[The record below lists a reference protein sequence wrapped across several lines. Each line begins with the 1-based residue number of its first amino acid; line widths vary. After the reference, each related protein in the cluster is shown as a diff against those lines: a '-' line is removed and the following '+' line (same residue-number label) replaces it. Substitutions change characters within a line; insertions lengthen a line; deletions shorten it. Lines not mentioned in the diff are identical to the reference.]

1 MTPATGSG
9 PGAITADGCSVE
21 VYAALPAGVEPDV
34 VAAAVA
40 PPAWLLELG
49 AGAGRV
55 THALIARGYQVV
67 AVDDSPEML
76 ARITGAETV
85 VSSIEGL
92 DLGRRFDGV
101 LLCSHLVNSPEPQ
114 RDAFVATCA
123 RHVAGDGC
131 VVIERHE
138 PAWFDEAEAVT
149 VEVGGVVMS
158 LGEMIQAAAAF
169 VIVQGAFNWLVDNY
183 ARVADWLSSVH
194 RVVLL
199 LDWLDGVAPTGG
211 EAVAATDCGVAVAV
225 TDERS
230 AIAAK
235 TGG

>member
-1 MTPATGSG
+1 MTPAVGTG
-9 PGAITADGCSVE
+9 PGAITADGCSVD

-34 VAAAVA
+34 VAAAVP

-55 THALIARGYQVV
+55 THALIAQGFHVV

-85 VSSIEGL
+85 LASIEGL
-92 DLGRRFDGV
+92 DLDRRFDGV
-101 LLCSHLVNSPEPQ
+101 LLCSHLINSPEPQ
-114 RDAFVATCA
+114 RDAFIATCA
-123 RHVAGDGC
+123 RHVASDGC

-158 LGEMIQAAAAF
+158 LGEIAHPAPGKLSAVLTYRIGDQTWTHRFTTECVDDAQIAA
-169 VIVQGAFNWLVDNY
+169 
-183 ARVADWLSSVH
+183 
-194 RVVLL
+194 L
-199 LDWLDGVAPTGG
+199 LDRHRLRFDRWLDSAGRWIR
-211 EAVAATDCGVAVAV
+211 AVPISGA
-225 TDERS
+225 S
-230 AIAAK
+230 A
-235 TGG
+235 

>member
-1 MTPATGSG
+1 MTPGAGTG

-21 VYAALPAGVEPDV
+21 VYAALPAGVEPDI

-40 PPAWLLELG
+40 PPASLLELG

-55 THALIARGYQVV
+55 THALIAQGYRIV

-85 VSSIEGL
+85 LSSIEGL

-101 LLCSHLVNSPEPQ
+101 LLCSHLINSPAPQ
-114 RDAFVATCA
+114 RDAFLATCA
-123 RHVAGDGC
+123 RHVATNGC

-158 LGEMIQAAAAF
+158 LGEIAHPAPGQLSAVMTYRIGDQTWTHRFTTERVDDTQIATSLDR
-169 VIVQGAFNWLVDNY
+169 QGLRFD
-183 ARVADWLSSVH
+183 R
-194 RVVLL
+194 
-199 LDWLDGVAPTGG
+199 WLDSAGRWIR
-211 EAVAATDCGVAVAV
+211 AVPV
-225 TDERS
+225 
-230 AIAAK
+230 
-235 TGG
+235 